1 MALRL
6 SNKNPKLDVGDHLMA
21 LLESDRMHEKEQ
33 KFKQEIA
40 QLQNQANRLKQRRD
54 NLRNDLRR
62 NININKNDSRGQL
75 QPIKV

>member
-33 KFKQEIA
+33 KFKQEIT

>member
-1 MALRL
+1 MTLRL

-21 LLESDRMHEKEQ
+21 LLESDRRHEKEQ
-33 KFKQEIA
+33 KFKQEIT